1 MTNLIAAVLALMILA
16 LLALD
21 AAVLNW
27 ELSLFLGR
35 QTLALIELV
44 SFWR

>member
-21 AAVLNW
+21 VVVLHWN
-27 ELSLFLGR
+27 LPLFLGR